1 MMKFY
6 GTMLCPDC
14 LRAREALNAA
24 GVLFEYVDITVSMK
38 NMREFLR
45 LRDSSRV
52 FDEVRRAGSVGI
64 PCFLKEDGTV
74 LLGAKQLL
82 EEARG

>member
-6 GTMLCPDC
+6 GTMICPDC

-24 GVLFEYVDITVSMK
+24 GVLFEYVDITVSTK

-45 LRDSSRV
+45 LRDSEKA
-52 FDEVRRAGSVGI
+52 FEAVRKAGSIGI
-64 PCFLKEDGTV
+64 PCFLKDDGTV
-74 LLGAKQLL
+74 LLDPAQLL
-82 EEARG
+82 EEAKG